1 MLRSSCLAQM
11 SPPKHTLFTFRTKV
25 RTVQLS
31 FLATRY
37 QAHASWLTECT
48 KILLTVC
55 MRPAAIALKE
65 CHLDLR
71 NNVQQI
77 IYIYIYH
84 EKSQLNTLVW
94 GLLTLAQLRFK
105 LRVLILAIKTL
116 TAKSLN
122 LVHAIKSNIKAAL
135 IPYCCNAI
143 PVMHL
148 LIAIATNVSAL
159 VCWSHP
165 F

>member
-1 MLRSSCLAQM
+1 MM
-11 SPPKHTLFTFRTKV
+11 
-25 RTVQLS
+25 
-31 FLATRY
+31 
-37 QAHASWLTECT
+37 
-48 KILLTVC
+48 
-55 MRPAAIALKE
+55 
-65 CHLDLR
+65 
-71 NNVQQI
+71 I
-77 IYIYIYH
+77 IIYH

-122 LVHAIKSNIKAAL
+122 LVHAIKSNIKVAL